1 MNELKVG
8 TPFVSGDLAVV
19 PIEAVQAA
27 SSASARGICAWG
39 FKEPAAVVLCTAPSV
54 RAVDILGREMDLD
67 DLAAQVPGLREVIE
81 EFSAAD

>member
-8 TPFVSGDLAVV
+8 TPFVRGDLAVV
-19 PIEAVQAA
+19 PVEAVQVDSC
-27 SSASARGICAWG
+27 SSGRGICAWG

-67 DLAAQVPGLREVIE
+67 DLADQVPGLREVIE
-81 EFSAAD
+81 EFSAS